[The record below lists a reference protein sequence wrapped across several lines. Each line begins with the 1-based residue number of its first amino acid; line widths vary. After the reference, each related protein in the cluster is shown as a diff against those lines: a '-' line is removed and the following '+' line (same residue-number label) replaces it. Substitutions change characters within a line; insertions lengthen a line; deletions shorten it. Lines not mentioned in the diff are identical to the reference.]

1 MNNELILNVLYQVLG
16 QGKKTAR
23 DNYAFKCPKGCHP
36 TKHKL
41 EINIETHQYQC
52 WICGGHTD
60 GIKGK
65 NLVGLLKKAKAP
77 ADKIEELKHLIKSHT
92 YSATPSYTQ
101 TIKVSLPK
109 EFKPL
114 GNSKELDI
122 IGRHALAYVRSRG
135 VTEEDILKYNIGYC
149 EYGEYANMVIVP
161 SYDKNGELNYF
172 FGRSFTPNSSK
183 KANPP
188 TSKEIIPFELLIN
201 WNLPII
207 LCEGMFDAISIKRNA
222 IPLLGKTISK
232 HLMKQII
239 SSSVKKVYIAL
250 DKDAIKQ
257 SLKIVEDLMNYGKK
271 VYLVDLNE
279 KDPNDLGFKNFLKIV
294 QNTLPID
301 QYKLLDKKLSLI

>member
-1 MNNELILNVLYQVLG
+1 
-16 QGKKTAR
+16 
-23 DNYAFKCPKGCHP
+23 
-36 TKHKL
+36 
-41 EINIETHQYQC
+41 
-52 WICGGHTD
+52 
-60 GIKGK
+60 
-65 NLVGLLKKAKAP
+65 
-77 ADKIEELKHLIKSHT
+77 
-92 YSATPSYTQ
+92 
-101 TIKVSLPK
+101 
-109 EFKPL
+109 
-114 GNSKELDI
+114 
-122 IGRHALAYVRSRG
+122 
-135 VTEEDILKYNIGYC
+135 
-149 EYGEYANMVIVP
+149 MVIVP

-201 WNLPII
+201 WSLPII

-279 KDPNDLGFKNFLKIV
+279 KDPNDLGFENFLKIV